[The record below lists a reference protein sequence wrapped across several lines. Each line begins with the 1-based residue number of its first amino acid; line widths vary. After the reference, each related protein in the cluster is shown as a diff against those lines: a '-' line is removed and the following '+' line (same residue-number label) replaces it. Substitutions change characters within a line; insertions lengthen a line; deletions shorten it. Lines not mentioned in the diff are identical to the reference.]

1 MAHRIVAVALPEVV
15 AFDLA
20 TPAQVFGHR
29 TERNL
34 YEFVVCAERPGAV
47 ASSTSFAIGIQAG
60 LDALETADT
69 VIVPGFLPLDD
80 PPSAVLDA
88 LGAAAAR
95 GARIASV
102 CIGAFALAAAGLLDG
117 RTATTHWAHA
127 ELLAIRFPAVRVR
140 PDVLYVDEGQVLTSA
155 GVAAGIDLCLHMY
168 RNDHGAEA
176 AAEVARRMVAAPHR
190 PGGQAQFIQRPLLEG
205 GSGFAATRTWAVEQ
219 IDRPLTVD
227 QLARHAGYAPRTFAR
242 RFRAETGMTPMRWIT
257 AQRLIEARR
266 LLEATDLAVDEV
278 ARRCG
283 FGTATNLRLHLAR
296 EDATTPSAYRNA
308 FRGQHRPDPGLLGV
322 ARTGELAATSS
333 EPPH

>member
-1 MAHRIVAVALPEVV
+1 MAHRVVALALPEVV

-29 TERNL
+29 TEHGR
-34 YEFVVCAERPGAV
+34 YDFVVSAERPGAV
-47 ASSTSFAIGIQAG
+47 ASSTRFAIGAPAG

-69 VIVPGFLPLDD
+69 VIVPGYLPFDD
-80 PPSAVLDA
+80 PPPAVLDA
-88 LGAAAAR
+88 LRAAATR

-117 RTATTHWAHA
+117 RTATTHWEHA
-127 ELLAIRFPAVRVR
+127 EELATRFPAVRVR

-176 AAEVARRMVAAPHR
+176 AAEVARRMVAAVHR
-190 PGGQAQFIQRPLLEG
+190 PGGQAQFIQRPLPEG
-205 GSGFAATRTWAVEQ
+205 GSGLAATCAWAVER
-219 IDRPLTVD
+219 IDRPLSVEE
-227 QLARHAGYAPRTFAR
+227 LARHAGYAPRTFAR
-242 RFRAETGMTPMRWIT
+242 RFLAETGMTPMRWIT
-257 AQRLIEARR
+257 AQRLLEARR

-296 EDATTPSAYRNA
+296 DAATTPSAYRNA
-308 FRGQHRPDPGLLGV
+308 FRGELRPDPGQSRLAL
-322 ARTGELAATSS
+322 AGELAAT
-333 EPPH
+333 